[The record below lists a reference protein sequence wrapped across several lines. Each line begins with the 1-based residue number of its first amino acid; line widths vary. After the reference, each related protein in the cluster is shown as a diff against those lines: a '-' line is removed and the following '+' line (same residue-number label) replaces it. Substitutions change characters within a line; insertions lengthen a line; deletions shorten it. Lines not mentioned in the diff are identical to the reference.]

1 MKKILAL
8 LLSAAM
14 VLCMMPSIAFA
25 AVSDTAAAVTD
36 ITGGKLKLEN
46 SYNETSLIYNGDEQ
60 NPVVGVEK
68 DGKIYTIK
76 DLITAGY
83 EVTYIHKDSGKTAK
97 ADAGETAVSVA
108 PKTDSTGNIKGT
120 VSGSYKINPKSIAD
134 STVTVGYQP
143 PVAAGETIT
152 AGDINLMDSKTG
164 KRLSAEIDFDASDT
178 TVPQETTGSVSV
190 TVTGAGNYT
199 GSRQVAFSIGTSLN
213 SATIEVI
220 TYPDSFTYNG
230 NQQTFSSVTVIDK
243 SEGTGKT
250 LEQNRDYVVSY
261 ENNINAGKNTAKLVI
276 EGRGAY
282 AGTKKVPFTIN
293 RRPIS
298 YVTVG
303 DIPNQTIGSVPSPVI
318 KDTGITGS
326 PILKE
331 NIDYTLD
338 CANHDKAGTATLNI
352 RANENGN
359 YTGYISKTFKV
370 CKPLVAVIQTDPKPE
385 YTYTGYVISPKVTV
399 TAGKPSETYIL
410 NRDYIIKGVDNINAG
425 TYKFYIEGVGDY
437 AGQYGPYEYKITP
450 RAINTGTVNLSSE
463 SFVYAGKEVTPTP
476 TVTCNGRTLT
486 KNVDYTVTY
495 LNNNHIGTASV
506 IVYGKG
512 NYTGSLTKTFRII
525 GKDISSVSGTL
536 SQSSYKYDGL
546 EKKPTVTL
554 YDGTK
559 KLTAGIDYTVSYRN
573 NRNAGTGEVIVTGK
587 GNYGGTKTLTFRII
601 GKEQKV
607 TSRYSK
613 YYRTPESDSFNLNAD
628 HDGDGYLVYSS
639 SDISVAEVSAT
650 GRVTVKGTGR
660 AVITVSTAGTV
671 RYEPASKR
679 ITIDVRPVTPAVK
692 AVSAAKGK
700 VKVTITKVEGATKY
714 QVKYGRNGKYKNRYI
729 THRDNEYVR
738 IVSTIKNLPSKTHYI
753 KVRAYK
759 ALDDGTKIWGKWVTK
774 KVKVK

>member
-8 LLSAAM
+8 LLSLAM

-25 AVSDTAAAVTD
+25 ADTGQTAVPED
-36 ITGGKLKLEN
+36 ITGYSIKMTED
-46 SYNETSLIYNGDEQ
+46 YTATSLPYNGKVQ
-60 NPVVGVEK
+60 NPVLGIEK
-68 DGKIYTIK
+68 DTEIYT
-76 DLITAGY
+76 LQQLSSAGY
-83 EVTYIHKDSGKTAK
+83 EVVYSRSDGKTAQVDAGYTTVTIK
-97 ADAGETAVSVA
+97 KKDADASENQV
-108 PKTDSTGNIKGT
+108 TGQYNIAQKEISHT
-120 VSGSYKINPKSIAD
+120 TI
-134 STVTVGYQP
+134 TEGYMA
-143 PVAAGETIT
+143 PVAAGDEIT
-152 AGDINLMDSKTG
+152 ADNIKLKDSETG
-164 KRLSAEIDFDASDT
+164 KDLIPSRDFTVSET
-178 TVPQETTGSVSV
+178 TVSGTAGSYFDV
-190 TVTGAGNYT
+190 TVTGAGNYKGT
-199 GSRQVAFSIGTSLN
+199 RIVKLSIGADLN
-213 SATIEVI
+213 SSDITVT
-220 TYPDSFTYNG
+220 TYPSKFIYNG
-230 NQQTFSSVTVIDK
+230 KEQTFSSVTVT
-243 SEGTGKT
+243 SGTGTAKKT
-250 LEQNRDYVVSY
+250 LVQNQDYVISY
-261 ENNINAGKNTAKLVI
+261 KNNVNAGTAHLVI

-282 AGTKKVPFTIN
+282 AGHKEVSFTIEQ
-293 RRPIS
+293 RS
-298 YVTVG
+298 LSSVSVEA
-303 DIPNQTIGSVPSPVI
+303 IPNQEVNGRPHPVI
-318 KDTGITGS
+318 KDTGLSGS
-326 PILKE
+326 PVLTE
-331 NIDYTLD
+331 NIDYDLEWL
-338 CANHDKAGTATLNI
+338 NNEKAGTATLII
-352 RANENGN
+352 RAKLGGN
-359 YTGYISKTFKV
+359 YTGYLTKYFHVCEKLNITVTPSPIST
-370 CKPLVAVIQTDPKPE
+370 
-385 YTYTGYVISPKVTV
+385 YTYTGSVITPNFTV
-399 TAGKPSETYIL
+399 TSLTPGKTYVL
-410 NRDYIIKGVDNINAG
+410 NRDYEVRGGSNINAG
-425 TYKFYIEGVGDY
+425 TYQYYIVGKGSY
-437 AGQYGPYEYKITP
+437 AGEFGPFTYTITP
-450 RAINTGTVNLSSE
+450 RLLSTGTLSFYGD
-463 SFVYAGKEVTPTP
+463 SFIYTGRPVEPSV
-476 TVTCNGRTLT
+476 TVTCGGRTLV
-486 KNVDYTVTY
+486 KDVDYTLHY
-495 LNNNHIGTASV
+495 SGNNRIGTASV

-546 EKKPTVTL
+546 EKKPAVTL

-639 SDISVAEVSAT
+639 SDTSVAEVSST

-738 IVSTIKNLPSKTHYI
+738 IISTIKNLPSKTHYI

-759 ALDDGTKIWGKWVTK
+759 TLDDGTKIWGKWVTK
-774 KVKVK
+774 KIKVK

>member
-8 LLSAAM
+8 LLSLTM
-14 VLCMMPSIAFA
+14 VLCMMPSMAFA
-25 AVSDTAAAVTD
+25 ASAPDGQKAAETQGQEDTP
-36 ITGGKLKLEN
+36 
-46 SYNETSLIYNGDEQ
+46 S
-60 NPVVGVEK
+60 
-68 DGKIYTIK
+68 
-76 DLITAGY
+76 
-83 EVTYIHKDSGKTAK
+83 
-97 ADAGETAVSVA
+97 VSVELTY
-108 PKTDSTGNIKGT
+108 PDEHKLFYPWTGNAITPELTVKVTPANGGEDVPLNKGDYT
-120 VSGSYKINPKSIAD
+120 ASFTDNVNPGTA
-134 STVTVGYQP
+134 TVTVTVTKEEYNGATGSIKFQIKKSLNQVTLQTPATVTEGTKVEITAIQLIGLTPGTDYDFKSDEDKIITKDNPSVIIEAKPDSDYYGEREVTFTIGISLANAVITIPDLTYTGKEQT
-143 PVAAGETIT
+143 AAPSVTVNGTRLYKDTDYTVTGDKATNAGTYTLTIT
-152 AGDINLMDSKTG
+152 GIGKYAGTSSKAYTVKPKDLKYVTIPAVENQIAG
-164 KRLSAEIDFDASDT
+164 
-178 TVPQETTGSVSV
+178 TVPEPKVTDGTAVLVKGTDYTLSNSVTGNKGTLTFTGTGNYTGTVTRDYQIREALDAFVSYTKVFYDYTGYAIHPEVTVKARDPKKTYVLNRDYKIIGGGEVNAGTYTFKVVGIGNYGGEAFSGTYTINRASLQTKGAVSLYGDSFIYTGRPVEPSV
-190 TVTGAGNYT
+190 TVTCGG
-199 GSRQVAFSIGTSLN
+199 R
-213 SATIEVI
+213 
-220 TYPDSFTYNG
+220 
-230 NQQTFSSVTVIDK
+230 
-243 SEGTGKT
+243 T
-250 LEQNRDYVVSY
+250 LV
-261 ENNINAGKNTAKLVI
+261 
-276 EGRGAY
+276 
-282 AGTKKVPFTIN
+282 
-293 RRPIS
+293 
-298 YVTVG
+298 
-303 DIPNQTIGSVPSPVI
+303 
-318 KDTGITGS
+318 KDV
-326 PILKE
+326 
-331 NIDYTLD
+331 DYTL
-338 CANHDKAGTATLNI
+338 HYS
-352 RANENGN
+352 GN
-359 YTGYISKTFKV
+359 
-370 CKPLVAVIQTDPKPE
+370 
-385 YTYTGYVISPKVTV
+385 
-399 TAGKPSETYIL
+399 
-410 NRDYIIKGVDNINAG
+410 NR
-425 TYKFYIEGVGDY
+425 
-437 AGQYGPYEYKITP
+437 
-450 RAINTGTVNLSSE
+450 
-463 SFVYAGKEVTPTP
+463 
-476 TVTCNGRTLT
+476 
-486 KNVDYTVTY
+486 
-495 LNNNHIGTASV
+495 IGTASV

-546 EKKPTVTL
+546 EKKPAVTL

-639 SDISVAEVSAT
+639 SDTSVAEVSST

-759 ALDDGTKIWGKWVTK
+759 TLDDGTKIWGKWVTK
-774 KVKVK
+774 KIKVK